1 MNRQIYKFFDWHK
14 NTDSVTNIVRILL
27 FTVSIHKVNSAWCF
41 AWSQVLCVGPTG
53 TGKTLT
59 TADKLLKGMPS
70 EFVAHLISFS
80 ARTSANQTQDII
92 DSKLDKRCVHMY
104 RCRYSTHEFFYIL
117 VSYHT
122 SLLQWFSS

>member
-1 MNRQIYKFFDWHK
+1 MFSHQI
-14 NTDSVTNIVRILL
+14 
-27 FTVSIHKVNSAWCF
+27 
-41 AWSQVLCVGPTG
+41 LCVGPTG

-92 DSKLDKRCVHMY
+92 DSKLDKR
-104 RCRYSTHEFFYIL
+104 L
-117 VSYHT
+117 VSTYMYMYIGT
-122 SLLQWFSS
+122 CTI